1 MVEFTPTLVWYLV
14 CALDVCVQRRFHSQP
29 FRSEP
34 LPPHPPSFGSPLPV
48 PRRPSSH
55 VLLSRFWQVWIV
67 LPAALK
73 FLVNPFDILI
83 TVCFVFGGC
92 SVFGVGMITY
102 RNGYTRRA
110 SLLRSFLDQ
119 LVNAP
124 IMLLFFSHVLWHL
137 TVVCFRCVCVCVRV
151 CSWCVYVCVL
161 DVPLWLTG

>member
-1 MVEFTPTLVWYLV
+1 M
-14 CALDVCVQRRFHSQP
+14 
-29 FRSEP
+29 
-34 LPPHPPSFGSPLPV
+34 
-48 PRRPSSH
+48 
-55 VLLSRFWQVWIV
+55 WIV

-102 RNGYTRRA
+102 RNGYSRRA

-137 TVVCFRCVCVCVRV
+137 TIVCFRCVADEGDGLVFFCVRV
-151 CSWCVYVCVL
+151 SLIIMVASTAL
-161 DVPLWLTG
+161 IG

>member
-1 MVEFTPTLVWYLV
+1 MLSCP
-14 CALDVCVQRRFHSQP
+14 C
-29 FRSEP
+29 
-34 LPPHPPSFGSPLPV
+34 PV
-48 PRRPSSH
+48 
-55 VLLSRFWQVWIV
+55 LQVWIV

-137 TVVCFRCVCVCVRV
+137 TVVCFRCVVRV
-151 CSWCVYVCVL
+151 GVL
-161 DVPLWLTG
+161 YGYLVH